1 VILCSD
7 FGLSRN
13 LSLQLNEDL
22 TEYVVTRYYRAPEI
36 MLSSHE
42 YNHEVDI
49 WSAGCT
55 LGEVLSGRIMFPGQH
70 YIEQINLIINCRG
83 TPDEA
88 TRVQITNEYAL
99 KYVES
104 LPEKPKVDLQLL
116 FPNQPPE
123 AIDLLDKMLDMNQ
136 KTRIKVGQA
145 LEHPFLENLHDPE
158 DEPVF
163 EGTIDFSF
171 ETDPS
176 LDLVKIQRLIIK
188 EIAYYNPEYLR
199 FMSQE
204 EPATPEV
211 QMSD

>member
-1 VILCSD
+1 MA
-7 FGLSRN
+7 RP
-13 LSLQLNEDL
+13 
-22 TEYVVTRYYRAPEI
+22 APEAAI
-36 MLSSHE
+36 H
-42 YNHEVDI
+42 HFARV
-49 WSAGCT
+49 
-55 LGEVLSGRIMFPGQH
+55 
-70 YIEQINLIINCRG
+70 RG
-83 TPDEA
+83 
-88 TRVQITNEYAL
+88 VAL
-99 KYVES
+99 
-104 LPEKPKVDLQLL
+104 
-116 FPNQPPE
+116 E